1 MEINIT
7 IISTVKDKYI
17 LICIAYRIIVWSCHK
32 RLTKLSVNV
41 LGRKGAFTIRGGAI
55 KGSKSV
61 RLGFETYNS
70 GYPQS
75 NFSTELINVSEYQK
89 KIDIAFHVEFSKL
102 TAFGIFEVEKLYC
115 CFIVRVSSRTVS
127 LTNR

>member
-1 MEINIT
+1 M
-7 IISTVKDKYI
+7 
-17 LICIAYRIIVWSCHK
+17 
-32 RLTKLSVNV
+32 NV

-115 CFIVRVSSRTVS
+115 CFIVCVSSRTVS